1 MRQITSCFVVFVLAL
16 PAMAQEAIK
25 IQKPFRA
32 SSLSGIV
39 VDRTG
44 SEIPGVLVERLS
56 LDENSAQEG
65 IVTDP
70 KGLFIFPQIT
80 QGKHSLK
87 LTKPGWSTMYIRVV
101 IDKKAKGKLEVEMS
115 IAR

>member
-1 MRQITSCFVVFVLAL
+1 
-16 PAMAQEAIK
+16 MAQDAIK
-25 IQKPFRA
+25 IQKPLHA

-56 LDENSAQEG
+56 LDGNSAQEG
-65 IVTDP
+65 IVTDA
-70 KGLFIFPQIT
+70 KGIFIFSQIT
-80 QGKHSLK
+80 KGRHSLK
-87 LTKPGWSTMYIRVV
+87 LSKPGWSTMYIRVV
-101 IDKKAKGKLEVEMS
+101 IDKKAKGKLELAMS